1 MTAVTPA
8 DHDCNILYHIL
19 FFFIKKA
26 SISSITQYFH
36 SLGKV
41 ENVFPSIWTL
51 IDGPFGNGQP
61 RGTKAQGQTEKL
73 GHFRVASSVCFTAVS
88 DNTRPAMSKRL
99 WILGFSVTSVKIWR
113 LGAFMYVFWLC
124 ALIVSREELFF
135 DVLLCDV
142 NFS

>member
-51 IDGPFGNGQP
+51 IDGPFGTGQP

-73 GHFRVASSVCFTAVS
+73 GHFRVASSLCFTAVS
-88 DNTRPAMSKRL
+88 DNTRPAMSKTSL
-99 WILGFSVTSVKIWR
+99 DFGF
-113 LGAFMYVFWLC
+113 F
-124 ALIVSREELFF
+124 
-135 DVLLCDV
+135 CDV
-142 NFS
+142 SQNLEARGFYVRFLALCLNCQSGGIVL

>member
-1 MTAVTPA
+1 MIVISFT
-8 DHDCNILYHIL
+8 IFY

-51 IDGPFGNGQP
+51 IDGPFGTGQP

-73 GHFRVASSVCFTAVS
+73 GHFRVASSLCFTAVS
-88 DNTRPAMSKRL
+88 DNTRPAMSKTSL
-99 WILGFSVTSVKIWR
+99 DFGFFCDVSQNLEARGFYVRFLALCLNWLTSVWR
-113 LGAFMYVFWLC
+113 ESSLL
-124 ALIVSREELFF
+124 SRPML
-135 DVLLCDV
+135 DLTMTHG
-142 NFS
+142 

>member
-1 MTAVTPA
+1 MIVISFT
-8 DHDCNILYHIL
+8 IFY

-51 IDGPFGNGQP
+51 IDGPFGTGQP

-73 GHFRVASSVCFTAVS
+73 GHFRVASSLCFTAVS

>member
-1 MTAVTPA
+1 MIVISFT
-8 DHDCNILYHIL
+8 IFY

-26 SISSITQYFH
+26 SVSSITQYFH

-51 IDGPFGNGQP
+51 IDGPFGTGQP

-73 GHFRVASSVCFTAVS
+73 GHFRVASSLCFTAVS

>member
-51 IDGPFGNGQP
+51 IDGPFGTGQP